1 MIFASFSQLWRETQ
15 SLLTANDDEFQS
27 SLSPSEE
34 PTTESDP
41 TPTSA
46 HIELKSWVDRL
57 IEAAKKVIKWVK
69 LQGDTSR

>member
-1 MIFASFSQLWRETQ
+1 MIQ
-15 SLLTANDDEFQS
+15 SNFDEFQFS
-27 SLSPSEE
+27 SEE

-57 IEAAKKVIKWVK
+57 IEAAKKVITVDINTK
-69 LQGDTSR
+69 